1 MKYIET
7 LRDGES
13 VRGIYLCKQKS
24 TAMTK
29 NGKPYDNVILQDRT
43 GTIDGK
49 IWDPN
54 SMGIMDFEALDYVD
68 IKADVTMFNGALQLN
83 IKGTRVA
90 EEGEYIPADYLPSST
105 KDIEAMYQELLK
117 IIATVQ
123 NRYLQKLLQKFFV
136 EDTEFAA
143 EFKTHSAAK
152 TIHHS
157 FIGGLL
163 EHTLSVTNMC
173 NYFAKAYPVLNR
185 DLLLSAAIFHDIGKV
200 CELSSFPRNDYT
212 DQGQLL
218 GHIVVGYEMVS
229 DKIKE
234 IEGFPEKLA
243 RELKHCILAHH
254 GELEYGSPKKPSLPE
269 AFAVSLADNADAK
282 LETITELILGSKPAD
297 GTEWYGY
304 NRALESNIRRS
315 DVQC

>member
-7 LRDGES
+7 LRDGEA
-13 VRGIYLCKQKS
+13 VRGIYLCKQRS

-29 NGKPYDNVILQDRT
+29 NGKPYDNVILQDKT

-68 IKADVTMFNGALQLN
+68 IKADVTTFNGALQLN
-83 IKGTRVA
+83 IKGARIA
-90 EEGEYIPADYLPSST
+90 DEGEYNPADYLPCST
-105 KDIEAMYQELLK
+105 KNIEEMYRNLLK
-117 IIATVQ
+117 IAASVNNQ
-123 NRYLQKLLQKFFV
+123 YLQKLLQKFFV

-143 EFKTHSAAK
+143 EFKKHSAAK

-173 NYFAKAYPVLNR
+173 DYFAKAYPVLNR
-185 DLLLSAAIFHDIGKV
+185 DLLLSAAMLHDIGKV
-200 CELSSFPRNDYT
+200 YELSSFPQNDYT
-212 DQGQLL
+212 DKGQLL
-218 GHIVVGYEMVS
+218 GHIVVGYELVS

-234 IEGFPEKLA
+234 IEGFPEKLG

-254 GELEYGSPKKPSLPE
+254 GELEYGSPKKPALPE
-269 AFAVSLADNADAK
+269 AFAINLADNADAK

-304 NRALESNIRRS
+304 SRALESNIRKA
-315 DVQC
+315 DL

>member
-7 LRDGES
+7 LRDGEA
-13 VRGIYLCKQKS
+13 VRGIYLCKQRS

-29 NGKPYDNVILQDRT
+29 NGKPYDNVILQDKT

-68 IKADVTMFNGALQLN
+68 IKADVTTFNGALQLN
-83 IKGTRVA
+83 IKGARIA
-90 EEGEYIPADYLPSST
+90 DEGEYNPADYLPRST
-105 KDIEAMYQELLK
+105 KNIEEMYQELIKL
-117 IIATVQ
+117 ITTVNNQ
-123 NRYLQKLLQKFFV
+123 YLQKLLQKFFV
-136 EDTEFAA
+136 EDTEFSA
-143 EFKTHSAAK
+143 EFKKHSAAK

-163 EHTLSVTNMC
+163 EHTLSVTKMC
-173 NYFAKAYPVLNR
+173 EYFAKAYPVLNR
-185 DLLLSAAIFHDIGKV
+185 DLLLSAAMLHDIGKV
-200 CELSSFPRNDYT
+200 YELSSFPQNDYT
-212 DQGQLL
+212 DKGQLL
-218 GHIVVGYEMVS
+218 GHIVVGYELVS
-229 DKIKE
+229 DKIRD

-254 GELEYGSPKKPSLPE
+254 GELEYGSPKKPALPE
-269 AFAVSLADNADAK
+269 AFAINLADNADAK
-282 LETITELILGSKPAD
+282 LETITELLLGSKPAD

-304 NRALESNIRRS
+304 NRALESNIRKA
-315 DVQC
+315 DL

>member
-143 EFKTHSAAK
+143 EFKT
-152 TIHHS
+152 
-157 FIGGLL
+157 
-163 EHTLSVTNMC
+163 
-173 NYFAKAYPVLNR
+173 
-185 DLLLSAAIFHDIGKV
+185 
-200 CELSSFPRNDYT
+200 
-212 DQGQLL
+212 
-218 GHIVVGYEMVS
+218 
-229 DKIKE
+229 
-234 IEGFPEKLA
+234 
-243 RELKHCILAHH
+243 
-254 GELEYGSPKKPSLPE
+254 
-269 AFAVSLADNADAK
+269 
-282 LETITELILGSKPAD
+282 
-297 GTEWYGY
+297 
-304 NRALESNIRRS
+304 
-315 DVQC
+315 

>member
-7 LRDGES
+7 LRDGEA
-13 VRGIYLCKQKS
+13 VRGIYLCKQRS
-24 TAMTK
+24 TAVTK
-29 NGKPYDNVILQDRT
+29 NGKPYDNVILQDKT
-43 GTIDGK
+43 GTVDGK

-68 IKADVTMFNGALQLN
+68 IKADVTTFNGALQLN
-83 IKGTRVA
+83 IKGARIA
-90 EEGEYIPADYLPSST
+90 DEGEYNPADYLPCSM
-105 KDIEAMYQELLK
+105 KNIEEMYQQFLKLIESVNNQYLKGLL
-117 IIATVQ
+117 
-123 NRYLQKLLQKFFV
+123 RKFFV

-143 EFKTHSAAK
+143 EFKKHSAAK

-173 NYFAKAYPVLNR
+173 DYFAKAYPVLNR
-185 DLLLSAAIFHDIGKV
+185 DLLLSAAMLHDIGKV
-200 CELSSFPRNDYT
+200 YELSSFPQNDYT
-212 DQGQLL
+212 DKGQLL
-218 GHIVVGYEMVS
+218 GHIVVGYELVS

-234 IEGFPEKLA
+234 IEGFPEKLG

-254 GELEYGSPKKPSLPE
+254 GELEYGSPKKPALPE
-269 AFAVSLADNADAK
+269 AFAINLADNADAK
-282 LETITELILGSKPAD
+282 LETITELLLGSKPAD

-304 NRALESNIRRS
+304 NRALESNIRKA
-315 DVQC
+315 DL